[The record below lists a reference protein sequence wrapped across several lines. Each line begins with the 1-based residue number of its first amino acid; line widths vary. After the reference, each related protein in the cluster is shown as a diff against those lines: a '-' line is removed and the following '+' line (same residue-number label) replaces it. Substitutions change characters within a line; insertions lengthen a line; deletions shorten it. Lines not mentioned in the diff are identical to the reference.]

1 MERGH
6 LYLVSSILIFII
18 VVSSVG
24 IYETVPNANLSE
36 SSTVMIP
43 ENSTSIAMINTSIG
57 RIYAFTV
64 NSSPGIILPVA
75 LPNLVLDRG
84 RVLQKE
90 NLSGV
95 SFSEFEYIHG
105 VAIYKLSGINFN
117 STGSASASYVQKI
130 FLLFNLTDVNT
141 SEMYISDT
149 ISGHVVIGGIYAVK
163 ASLESYFS
171 NYRHENY
178 LKKINPNINDSIFI
192 TFTKGS
198 ALRYMNINSTGNTTN
213 MTLTFTSRESLYEFQ
228 LEYLYLES
236 SGKIKPLIITYSGD
250 IAFITFRMNFAE
262 FVYFAIGNFSL
273 VAG

>member
-18 VVSSVG
+18 VFSSVG

-36 SSTVMIP
+36 RPTAMIP

-57 RIYAFTV
+57 RVYAFAA
-64 NSSPGIILPVA
+64 NSSPGIIMPVA

-84 RVLQKE
+84 KVLQKE
-90 NLSGV
+90 NLSGAL
-95 SFSEFEYIHG
+95 FSEVEYVHG
-105 VAIYKLSGINFN
+105 VAIYKLSGINLN
-117 STGSASASYVQKI
+117 GTGSASASYVQKM

-141 SEMYISDT
+141 TELYISDT
-149 ISGHVVIGGIYAVK
+149 ISGHVVIGGLYAVK

-171 NYRHENY
+171 GSTNENY
-178 LKKINPNINDSIFI
+178 LKEINQNINDSIFI

-213 MTLTFTSRESLYEFQ
+213 MSLTFTSGESLYEFQ

-236 SGKIKPLIITYSGD
+236 SSKIKPIDITYSGD
-250 IAFITFRMNFAE
+250 VAFITFKMNFAE
-262 FVYFAIGNFSL
+262 FVDFVISNISL

>member
-24 IYETVPNANLSE
+24 IYETVPNANFSE

-43 ENSTSIAMINTSIG
+43 VNSTSIAMINTSIG

-90 NLSGV
+90 NLSGA

-117 STGSASASYVQKI
+117 STGSASASYVQKVS
-130 FLLFNLTDVNT
+130 LLFNLTDVNT

-149 ISGHVVIGGIYAVK
+149 ISGHVIIGGLPAVK

-171 NYRHENY
+171 NYRNENY
-178 LKKINPNINDSIFI
+178 LKKINLNINDSFFI
-192 TFTKGS
+192 TFTRGS
-198 ALRYMNINSTGNTTN
+198 ALIHMNINSTGNTTN
-213 MTLTFTSRESLYEFQ
+213 MSLTFTSRESLYEFQ

-236 SGKIKPLIITYSGD
+236 SGKIKPLNITYSGD
-250 IAFITFRMNFAE
+250 VAFISFKMNFAE
-262 FVYFAIGNFSL
+262 FVNFAMSNFSL
-273 VAG
+273 VAD